1 MESEYEK
8 INKGHVKIYLS
19 QVGVKNFRF
28 TIQSY
33 VVVGC
38 KLFLF
43 RYQVVLLLKRTGW
56 KGLTRHPKHRGKD
69 NSNSRTNS
77 LQPREND
84 AGQFTSRPVLVKRS
98 YLVIL
103 ISNE

>member
-69 NSNSRTNS
+69 NSIRGQILSNLERMMQAS
-77 LQPREND
+77 LQAD
-84 AGQFTSRPVLVKRS
+84 QS
-98 YLVIL
+98 
-103 ISNE
+103 